1 MNTTN
6 KEQTPATEELRSRI
20 LGLEM
25 IDWKAMEFIQSD
37 NFKVSTDEQYQ
48 KVVSS
53 LVNNQFVAPFYV
65 WQDKAGKHWC
75 VDGKRR
81 DTVLRRIEEEGGA
94 EVYNVDTGQNQFYE
108 ISIPA
113 ELPALIIEAD
123 SQEEAAKLVLL
134 YSSGY
139 GEVTQ
144 QGLAEFIEQ
153 YDLNFPE
160 LKFDINLPEFS
171 MPRFEQTF
179 DAFGLGGNGSERGE
193 APYAEELE
201 DFTPD
206 EETEIVVQKD
216 DVYELNGKHRLI
228 CGDSLLAETWQ
239 TLMNG
244 VLARILIT
252 DPPYNIPY
260 SLYGGL
266 GKIQHEDFAMAV
278 GEMGDQEFVE
288 FLATYM
294 RHAVSHTVDGSIHYN
309 FMDFRHSWHMCE
321 AGGKVYGSLMPK
333 QICVWNKSI
342 QANGSF
348 YRAKHEFCFIFKSG
362 EAKHL
367 SHLELKDRFRSNV
380 WEYKS
385 ANDFSNDERKEFGGL
400 GALENHPTPK
410 PVRMIADALLDT
422 TDEGDIALDC
432 FLGSGTTLMA
442 AERTRRICY
451 GVEYEPSY
459 MQGIL
464 TRFIN
469 HCQTENKPFEIRRN
483 GEVMTGEALVPLMP
497 K

>member
-1 MNTTN
+1 MNTN
-6 KEQTPATEELRSRI
+6 QNQTSELRSRI
-20 LGLEM
+20 IGLEM
-25 IDWKAMEFIQSD
+25 IDWQTMDFIQND
-37 NFKVSTDEQYQ
+37 NFKVSSKEQYK

-65 WQDKAGKHWC
+65 WQDKAGKYWC

-81 DTVLRRIEEEGGA
+81 DTVLRQIQNEGGA
-94 EVYNVDTGQNQFYE
+94 TIHDPATGEEKFVQ
-108 ISIPA
+108 ITIPA
-113 ELPALIIEAD
+113 ELPALVIEAE
-123 SQEEAAKLVLL
+123 SKEEAAKLVLL

-144 QGLAEFIEQ
+144 EGLAKFIKD

-160 LKFDINLPEFS
+160 LKFEISLPEFS
-171 MPRFEQTF
+171 MPRFEQAF
-179 DAFGLGGNGSERGE
+179 DMMGLDNGKGNGE
-193 APYAEELE
+193 PYAEEHE
-201 DFTPD
+201 DFTP
-206 EETEIVVQKD
+206 ENEAETIVQRG
-216 DVYELNGKHRLI
+216 DVYELNGKHRLV
-228 CGDSLLAETWQ
+228 CGDSLLAETFE

-244 VLARILIT
+244 ILARIIIT

-266 GKIQHEDFAMAV
+266 GKIRHDDFAMAT
-278 GEMGDQEFVE
+278 GEMSNHEFVE

-294 RHAVSHTVDGSIHYN
+294 SHTVKNSVDGSIHFH
-309 FMDFRHSWHMCE
+309 FMDFRHIWHMCQAAAKE
-321 AGGKVYGSLMPK
+321 TTYKTNEPK
-333 QICVWNKSI
+333 QVCVWNKSI

-362 EAKHL
+362 TEKHL

-380 WEYKS
+380 WDYKS
-385 ANDFSNDERKEFGGL
+385 ANDFSNDERKEFGRL

-410 PVRMIADALLDT
+410 PVRMIADAILDT
-422 TDEGDIALDC
+422 TNEGDVVLDC

-442 AERTRRICY
+442 AERTKRICH
-451 GVEYEPSY
+451 GIEYEPGY

-469 HCQTENKPFEIRRN
+469 HCQTEGKPFEIKKN
-483 GEVMTGEALVPLMP
+483 GEVISAEELAPLMP
-497 K
+497 E